1 MEQFRV
7 DDPGGADDAVRPEAE
22 RLQAALEALT
32 ARDQVLADR
41 SRRLAAL
48 EGAASRL
55 AALAARLE
63 QAEAEL
69 AALRRARSAEA
80 ADREQRIAQLE
91 RRLAEGGA
99 PGVAEALL
107 QEAPPPRRDSADN
120 TPALLARL
128 QEDLQLERRRN
139 ARLAARRDDGAAEAA
154 RRRDELEEALQRAAT
169 LERRLSEARAAAGP
183 AGGYAHW
190 EQWFHQRLAARAGS
204 DLARA
209 DEALR
214 QQRAALEEK
223 ERLIARLI
231 DRLRETGQVREG
243 PDDLKEIVGIGPV
256 LEDLLHGLGITSFE
270 QLAALSEDE
279 VDRIEGRLGVFPERI
294 RRDRWIEQAAD
305 LAAHRVRLGPG
316 LSLI

>member
-7 DDPGGADDAVRPEAE
+7 DEPGGEDAAVRSEAE

-55 AALAARLE
+55 TALAARLE
-63 QAEAEL
+63 LAEAEL

-80 ADREQRIAQLE
+80 ADRERRIAELE
-91 RRLAEGGA
+91 GRPAEGGA
-99 PGVAEALL
+99 PAVAEAPP
-107 QEAPPPRRDSADN
+107 QEAPATRRPWTEDI
-120 TPALLARL
+120 PALLARL

-139 ARLAARRDDGAAEAA
+139 ARLAARRGDDAIDSA
-154 RRRDELEEALQRAAT
+154 RRRGEQEAELQRVAT
-169 LERRLSEARAAAGP
+169 LEQELTEARQAAGP
-183 AGGYAHW
+183 PGAYARW
-190 EQWFHQRLAARAGS
+190 EQWFRQRLAERAAT

-209 DEALR
+209 DEARR

-223 ERLIARLI
+223 ERLIARLVE
-231 DRLRETGQVREG
+231 RLQATGQIRQG

-270 QLAALSEDE
+270 QLAALSEEE
-279 VDRIEGRLGVFPERI
+279 VGRIEGLLGVFPERI

-305 LAAHRVRLGPG
+305 LAARRVRLEPG